1 MLSQYL
7 QSVSGIE
14 ELGIVF
20 LLAAV
25 TVFVGVVF
33 YVLRL
38 DRDQARALAALP
50 LDGEARGDDGRE
62 GRNP

>member
-7 QSVSGIE
+7 QSVSGVE
-14 ELGIVF
+14 ELGIMV

-25 TVFVGVVF
+25 TVFVGVVV

-50 LDGEARGDDGRE
+50 LDGEAGNDDGPE
-62 GRNP
+62 GRRP

>member
-7 QSVSGIE
+7 QSVSGVE
-14 ELGIVF
+14 DLGIVV

-25 TVFVGVVF
+25 TVFVGVVV

-38 DRDQARALAALP
+38 DRDQVRALAALP
-50 LDGEARGDDGRE
+50 LDGEAGNDAGTE
-62 GRNP
+62 GRRP